1 MIRVAY
7 AMVYCAIIAL
17 VGCGDS
23 GTTVV
28 EEPQTATDQTADAAP
43 NSNSIQAIND
53 ALAAREALPGRTVY
67 DNHCAACHNGAVQK
81 APHRLMIGLMTPEAI
96 DTTLT
101 TGLMAEQGSFLTK
114 VERVEV
120 AEYLAGVPM
129 GSEPPAM
136 FTCSD
141 DSEVFD
147 VDRPPRVS
155 GWGLQPTNTRMLPE
169 SVSGISKSDLSRLT
183 LKWAFAF
190 PGANRAR
197 SQPALA
203 GGAIYVGGHNGL
215 VYALDQET
223 GCVRWTYESAAE
235 VRTGI
240 IVESWQA
247 GDADAQPM
255 AFFGDVLGNVYAIN
269 ARTGAGIWRIRADE
283 HPNATITGSPS
294 LYDGR
299 LYVPVSS
306 LEVSLAA
313 DPIYEC
319 CTGRG
324 AVLALNAASGEV
336 LWKTYTVEETPVV
349 QSQNRSETNMIGP
362 SGAMVWNSPTIDA
375 KRNQLYIGTGENMS
389 SPATLTSDAIFAMDL
404 DSGKVN
410 WVFQATANDA
420 WNVACGTRR
429 PDSCPEEDGPDF
441 DFGAGTL
448 MLTAPTVG
456 DLVIGGQKSGKVH
469 ALNPDTGE
477 LVWQT
482 RVGRGGIQ
490 GGVHFGMAA
499 DSDQLYVPI
508 SDMADGRT
516 YPDPDRPGIHA
527 LDPDT
532 GEELWWSVSP
542 DVCDGRYFCHPGVSQ
557 AITTTSGMVFAG
569 GMDGVLRIHDS
580 TSGEVLWE
588 MDSTQTI
595 PTVSGAEAFGGSFGG
610 GSAPILQDG
619 VMVLSSGYGIYL
631 HMPGN
636 LLMVFEVG
644 EES

>member
-1 MIRVAY
+1 MAWF
-7 AMVYCAIIAL
+7 AITGLAGIGLA
-17 VGCGDS
+17 GCGEPS
-23 GTTVV
+23 APEQVP
-28 EEPQTATDQTADAAP
+28 EEPQTTAADAPPSESPDEATR
-43 NSNSIQAIND
+43 AFMA
-53 ALAAREALPGRTVY
+53 ALAAREALPGRAIY
-67 DNHCAACHNGAVQK
+67 DDHCAACHNGTVQK
-81 APHRLMIGLMTPEAI
+81 APHRLMIELMTPESIAA
-96 DTTLT
+96 TLA
-101 TGLMAEQGSFLTK
+101 TGLMVEQGAFLTET
-114 VERVEV
+114 ERVQV
-120 AEYLAGVPM
+120 AEYLAAKPM
-129 GSEPPAM
+129 GSEPPAV
-136 FTCSD
+136 FACAAD
-141 DSEVFD
+141 AAGFDSN
-147 VDRPPRVS
+147 RPPSVS
-155 GWGLQPTNTRMLPE
+155 GWGFQPTNTRLLPS
-169 SVSGISKSDLSRLT
+169 SVAGVDKSDLAKLK

-197 SQPALA
+197 SQPTLA
-203 GGAIYVGGHNGL
+203 GGAIYVGSHNGL

-240 IVESWQA
+240 IIEGWEA
-247 GDADAQPM
+247 GAATAQPK
-255 AFFGDVLGNVYAIN
+255 AYFGDVLGNVYAIN
-269 ARTGAGIWRIRADE
+269 AVTGAGIWRIRADE

-294 LYDGR
+294 LHDGR

-313 DPIYEC
+313 DPTYEC

-324 AVLALNAASGEV
+324 AVLALDTATGDT
-336 LWKTYTVEETPVV
+336 LWKTYTIEETPVV

-420 WNVACGTRR
+420 WNVACGTPR

-448 MLTAPTVG
+448 MLTASKAG
-456 DLVIGGQKSGKVH
+456 DLVVGGQKSGKVH

-499 DSDQLYVPI
+499 DAERLYVPI
-508 SDMADGRT
+508 TDMADGRT
-516 YPDPDRPGIHA
+516 YPNPDRPGLHA
-527 LDPDT
+527 LDPNT
-532 GEELWWSVSP
+532 GEELWWSVAP
-542 DVCDGRYFCHPGVSQ
+542 DVCEGRNFCHPGVSQ
-557 AITTTSGMVFAG
+557 AITAIPGLVLAG

-580 TSGEVLWE
+580 ASGEVLWQ
-588 MDSTQTI
+588 MDSTKTI
-595 PTVSGAEAFGGSFGG
+595 TTVSGEEAFGGSFGG
-610 GSAPILQDG
+610 GSAPVLQDG
-619 VMVLSSGYGIYL
+619 LLVLSSGYGIYL

-636 LLMVFEVG
+636 LLMVYEVDD
-644 EES
+644 EL

>member
-1 MIRVAY
+1 
-7 AMVYCAIIAL
+7 
-17 VGCGDS
+17 
-23 GTTVV
+23 
-28 EEPQTATDQTADAAP
+28 
-43 NSNSIQAIND
+43 
-53 ALAAREALPGRTVY
+53 
-67 DNHCAACHNGAVQK
+67 
-81 APHRLMIGLMTPEAI
+81 
-96 DTTLT
+96 
-101 TGLMAEQGSFLTK
+101 
-114 VERVEV
+114 
-120 AEYLAGVPM
+120 
-129 GSEPPAM
+129 
-136 FTCSD
+136 
-141 DSEVFD
+141 
-147 VDRPPRVS
+147 
-155 GWGLQPTNTRMLPE
+155 
-169 SVSGISKSDLSRLT
+169 
-183 LKWAFAF
+183 
-190 PGANRAR
+190 
-197 SQPALA
+197 
-203 GGAIYVGGHNGL
+203 
-215 VYALDQET
+215 
-223 GCVRWTYESAAE
+223 
-235 VRTGI
+235 
-240 IVESWQA
+240 
-247 GDADAQPM
+247 
-255 AFFGDVLGNVYAIN
+255 
-269 ARTGAGIWRIRADE
+269 
-283 HPNATITGSPS
+283 
-294 LYDGR
+294 
-299 LYVPVSS
+299 

-313 DPIYEC
+313 DPTYEC